1 MIAAPRHDEPRETV
15 SKMDY
20 FAALRA
26 FVRSVDLGSFSKVAA
41 EEGAKVSTVSRYV
54 SALEA
59 DLGVALFNR
68 STRRLHLTEAGGTLY
83 RHAVQVLAGL
93 QEARAETASLN
104 QSPRGLLRLNIPGA
118 FGRLHIMPHLQ
129 AFLAAYPDIRVDVT
143 LTEAT
148 VDLIEVGADLA
159 IRIGAL
165 SDSSLIARRLASHR
179 RLLVAT
185 PEYLCASPA
194 LEHPDDLTL
203 HACIPFALQ
212 PTSGWY
218 FRPKGESA
226 DPIVVKVD
234 GRVRANDS
242 EAVRSAALAGVG
254 IALLPSWL
262 VGEDIRNNHL
272 ALLLP
277 GWEGAIALG
286 PERAIWGVYPPKRVV
301 SPKVKVFLDFMQK
314 RFGNP
319 PYWDKA
325 ASS

>member
-1 MIAAPRHDEPRETV
+1 
-15 SKMDY
+15 MDY
-20 FAALRA
+20 FAALRS

-41 EEGAKVSTVSRYV
+41 EEGAKVSTVSRQV

-68 STRRLHLTEAGGTLY
+68 STRRLHLTEAGGILY
-83 RHAVQVLAGL
+83 THAVQVLAGL
-93 QEARAETASLN
+93 QQARAETASLN
-104 QSPRGLLRLNIPGA
+104 QSPRGLLHLNIPGA
-118 FGRLHIMPHLQ
+118 FGRLHIMPHLP
-129 AFLAAYPDIRVDVT
+129 AFLATYPEIRLDVI
-143 LTEAT
+143 LTDASI
-148 VDLIEVGADLA
+148 DLIEAGADLA

-185 PEYLCASPA
+185 PEYLRGAPG
-194 LEHPDDLTL
+194 LEHPEDLMR

-212 PTSGWY
+212 PTSGWH
-218 FRPKGESA
+218 FRAKGESA
-226 DPIVVKVD
+226 DPIFVKVD

-242 EAVRSAALAGVG
+242 EAVRSAALAGLG
-254 IALLPSWL
+254 IALLPTWL
-262 VGEDIRNNHL
+262 VGEDIRHNRL

-301 SPKVKVFLDFMQK
+301 SPKVKVFLDFVQN

-325 ASS
+325 ASA